1 MNHPSA
7 PPQQRRAPFTRRTL
21 ARLSGLA
28 VLLAAVIWLAPAAL
42 ATPPP
47 PEPSLAPVPP
57 PLPPAAVPAHFPPW
71 AIAVFLAATI
81 ILSAATTLITLALDR
96 SRRAGVE
103 AMAAPEPQ
111 PSGRTP
117 FTSPARY
124 DGDVEI
130 INSHPPRHRA

>member
-1 MNHPSA
+1 MNHPPA

-28 VLLAAVIWLAPAAL
+28 VLPAAAMGLAPAAL
-42 ATPPP
+42 ATSPP
-47 PEPSLAPVPP
+47 PEPSLAQVSP

>member
-1 MNHPSA
+1 MNHLPAPS
-7 PPQQRRAPFTRRTL
+7 QQRRAPFTRRTL
-21 ARLSGLA
+21 VRLSGLA
-28 VLLAAVIWLAPAAL
+28 VLLAAAIGLAPAAL

-47 PEPSLAPVPP
+47 SEPSLAPVPP
-57 PLPPAAVPAHFPPW
+57 PLPPDAVPAHFPPW

-96 SRRAGVE
+96 SRGTRNE
-103 AMAAPEPQ
+103 AMATPEPQ

-124 DGDVEI
+124 NGDVEI
-130 INSHPPRHRA
+130 INSHPPRRPA

>member
-1 MNHPSA
+1 MNHPPA
-7 PPQQRRAPFTRRTL
+7 PPQQRRTPFTRRTL

-28 VLLAAVIWLAPAAL
+28 VLLAAAIGLAPAAL

-96 SRRAGVE
+96 SRRARDE

-117 FTSPARY
+117 FTSPLRY

-130 INSHPPRHRA
+130 INSHPPGYRA